1 MFHDRTCKIVDVD
14 PLVGKGDDGRMTR
27 NEQADLRSAGERWEI
42 LKGCD
47 HEEVIGTEISGYGTR
62 LGKSIRVRG
71 AGYSG
76 VCVYPPLVSGHL
88 GGGVW
93 EDRDAQRTD
102 GLARICT
109 LSYWRV

>member
-1 MFHDRTCKIVDVD
+1 M
-14 PLVGKGDDGRMTR
+14 GKGDDGRMTR

-47 HEEVIGTEISGYGTR
+47 HEEVIGTEISGYGAR

-76 VCVYPPLVSGHL
+76 VCAYPPLMSGHL

-102 GLARICT
+102 GLARIFTALRICT